1 MGLFKAL
8 FGDYSSRELK
18 RIKPICD
25 KVLALED
32 KYAAMSE
39 SELKAQTDVLKGRL
53 KNGETT
59 DDILPDAFA
68 VCREASWRV
77 LGMKHFP
84 VQIIGG
90 IVLHQG
96 RIAEMKTG
104 EGKTLVA
111 TLPAYLNGLTGEGV
125 HIVTVNDYL
134 AKRDSEWMGKLYRY
148 LGLSVGLIIHDIPV
162 NERKAMYE
170 ADITYGTNNEL
181 GFDYLRDNM
190 VVYKEQKVQRQH
202 AFAIVDEVDSIL
214 IDEARTPLI
223 ISGKGDKASDLY
235 ERADQLARSLKKYV
249 FTEIDNKEDL
259 EEFYKENN
267 IDYVVD
273 EKAHT
278 ATLTQLGV
286 KKAEAFFNL
295 ENLTDPDNITIQHH
309 VNQAIKAYGCMKNE
323 VNYVVKDGEVIIVDE
338 FTGRLMY
345 GRRYNEGL
353 HQAIEAKEG
362 VKVESESKT
371 LATITFQNFFRLYGK
386 LSGMTGTA
394 KTEEEEFQEIY
405 KLDVVEIPTN
415 KEVIRQDMQDAI
427 YRTEHGKFMAI
438 IEEIKRAHEKG
449 QPVLVGTISIEKSE
463 QLSKLL
469 KKTGIQHNVLNA
481 KHHEKEAEIVAQAG
495 KFGAVTIATNMAGRG
510 TDIVLGGNAEYMAKA
525 QLRKDGY
532 DDDVIAEATGFAD
545 TDDETIK
552 QAREK
557 YQEYYNS
564 HKEEINA
571 EADKVR
577 AAGGL
582 YIIGTERHESRRID
596 NQLRGR
602 SGRQG
607 DPGESKFFLSCEDD
621 LMRIFGGDRMGMILD
636 RMNIEED
643 QPIESKMLTNIV
655 ESSQQKVE
663 SRNFAIRKSVLDYD
677 DVMNRQREI
686 IYGQRNQVLDGED
699 VHDTVVKM
707 VNDTIENNVN
717 MFCADDMDKENWNL
731 AGLNELYRGWLI
743 DDSNRFS
750 FTTDELEQTDREH
763 LIKTLQDRAMKLY
776 GENEELVGSDTMREM
791 ERIYLLKS
799 VDTYWMEHIDNMDQ
813 LKQGIRLRAYG
824 QRDPV
829 VEYRIE
835 GFDMFDEMIETI
847 RQETAKLIM
856 VAPKRV
862 YEIQKKREELEAKR
876 REMEEKA
883 AAAHQVI
890 LKTEEDRRPKPSA
903 VELGLKREQVAKP
916 VEFSGDG
923 TVSTNKTVVN
933 KKKKPGPND
942 PCWCGS
948 GKKYK
953 KCHKPI
959 DEGYKSE

>member
-1 MGLFKAL
+1 MGFLKSL
-8 FGDYSSRELK
+8 FGDYSKKELK
-18 RIKPICD
+18 RIYPICD

-32 KYAAMSE
+32 KYAKMSE
-39 SELKAQTDVLKGRL
+39 SELKAQTAVLKERL
-53 KNGETT
+53 SNGETT

-77 LGMKHFP
+77 LQMKHFR

-111 TLPAYLNGLTGEGV
+111 TLPAYLNALTGRGV

-148 LGLSVGLIIHDIPV
+148 LGLSVGLIVHGLD
-162 NERKAMYE
+162 NDQRRQAYN

-190 VVYKEQKVQRQH
+190 VVYKEQKVQREH

-223 ISGKGDKASDLY
+223 ISGQGDKASDLY
-235 ERADQLARSLKKYV
+235 ERANTLARSMKKHV
-249 FTEIDNKEDL
+249 FTEIDNKEDM
-259 EEFYKENN
+259 ESFYAENN

-273 EKAHT
+273 EKAKS

-286 KKAEAFFNL
+286 KKAENFFNL
-295 ENLTDPDNITIQHH
+295 ENLTDPDNITIAHH

-362 VKVESESKT
+362 VKVENESKT
-371 LATITFQNFFRLYGK
+371 LATITFQNLFRLYDK

-394 KTEEEEFQEIY
+394 LTEEAEFQQIY
-405 KLDVVEIPTN
+405 SLDVVGIPTN
-415 KEVIRQDMQDAI
+415 RDVQRKDHPDAI
-427 YRTEHGKFMAI
+427 FKTERGKYLAI
-438 IEEIKRAHEKG
+438 IEEIKEAHAKG

-463 QLSKLL
+463 ELSKML
-469 KKTGIQHNVLNA
+469 KRSGVAHNVLNA
-481 KHHEKEAEIVAQAG
+481 KHHEKEAQIVAQAG
-495 KFGAVTIATNMAGRG
+495 KLGAVTIATNMAGRG
-510 TDIVLGGNAEYMAKA
+510 TDIVLGGNAEYMAKSA
-525 QLRKDGY
+525 MRKDGFE
-532 DDDVIAEATGFAD
+532 DEMIEEATSFAE
-545 TDDETIK
+545 TDDKEIIE
-552 QAREK
+552 ARRVYK
-557 YQEYYNS
+557 EY
-564 HKEEINA
+564 HDKFKAEISVEA
-571 EADKVR
+571 EKVR

-607 DPGESKFFLSCEDD
+607 DPGKSRFFLSCEDD
-621 LMRIFGGDRMGMILD
+621 LMRIFGGDRMGMLLD
-636 RMNIEED
+636 KMNVEETM
-643 QPIESKMLTNIV
+643 PIENGMLSNII

-663 SRNFAIRKSVLDYD
+663 SRNFAIRKNVLDYD
-677 DVMNRQREI
+677 DVLNKQREI
-686 IYGQRNQVLDGED
+686 IYTQRNQVLNGENI
-699 VHDTVVKM
+699 HDTVVKM
-707 VNDTIENNVN
+707 VEDTIKNNV
-717 MFCADDMDKENWNL
+717 DLYLGSDMDKDNWNL
-731 AGLNELYRGWLI
+731 SGLNDFYRGWLVT
-743 DDSNRFS
+743 DDNKFS
-750 FTTDELEQTDREH
+750 FTTEELEKTDKEDVVKI
-763 LIKTLQDRAMKLY
+763 LTDRAMALY
-776 GENEELVGSDTMREM
+776 DENESLFDDNTMREM
-791 ERIYLLKS
+791 ERVYLLKS
-799 VDTYWMEHIDNMDQ
+799 VDTYWMEHIDNMEQ

-829 VEYRIE
+829 VEYRLE
-835 GFDMFDEMIETI
+835 GFDMFDEMIESI
-847 RQETAKLIM
+847 RQDTTKLIL

-862 YEIQKKREELEAKR
+862 LEIQRRQAEIERQR

-890 LKTEEDRRPKPSA
+890 LGNGEKAEKPNA
-903 VELGLKREQVAKP
+903 VTLAIKREQVAKP
-916 VEFSGDG
+916 VEPAGDG
-923 TVSTNKTVVN
+923 TMSTNRTVVKKN
-933 KKKKPGPND
+933 KVGRND
-942 PCWCGS
+942 PCPCGS

-953 KCHKPI
+953 KCCGR
-959 DEGYKSE
+959 DA

>member
-162 NERKAMYE
+162 NERKSMYE

>member
-1 MGLFKAL
+1 MGLLKAL
-8 FGDYSSRELK
+8 FGDYSTKELK
-18 RIKPICD
+18 RIRPVCD
-25 KVLALED
+25 KVLSLED
-32 KYAAMSE
+32 KYAKMSDT
-39 SELKAQTDVLKGRL
+39 ELKAQTDILKERL
-53 KNGETT
+53 HNGETT

-84 VQIIGG
+84 VQVIGG

-111 TLPAYLNGLTGEGV
+111 TLPAYLNGLTGRGV

-134 AKRDSEWMGKLYRY
+134 AKRDSEWMGKLYRF
-148 LGLSVGLIIHDIPV
+148 LGLSVGLIIHDIKSD
-162 NERKAMYE
+162 ERKKAYA

-190 VVYKEQKVQRQH
+190 VVYKENKVQREH

-235 ERADQLARSLKKYV
+235 ERADQLARTMKKYV
-249 FTEIDNKEDL
+249 FTEIDSKEDL
-259 EEFYKENN
+259 EGFYQENG

-273 EKAHT
+273 EKANT

-286 KKAEAFFNL
+286 KKAEKFFNL

-323 VNYVVKDGEVIIVDE
+323 VNYVVKDGQVIIVDE

-371 LATITFQNFFRLYGK
+371 LATITFQNFFRLYDK

-394 KTEEEEFQEIY
+394 KTEEQEFQEIY
-405 KLDVVEIPTN
+405 KLDVIEIPTN
-415 KEVIRQDMQDAI
+415 KEVIRQDNPDAI
-427 YRTEHGKFMAI
+427 FRTEKGKFLSI

-463 QLSKLL
+463 ALSKML
-469 KKTGIQHNVLNA
+469 KRTGIQHNVLNA

-495 KFGAVTIATNMAGRG
+495 KLGAVTIATNMAGRG
-510 TDIVLGGNAEYMAKA
+510 TDIVLGGNAEYMAKSA
-525 QLRKDGY
+525 MRKEGM
-532 DDDVIAEATGFAD
+532 DDDLIAEATGFAD
-545 TDDETIK
+545 TDDQEIND
-552 QAREK
+552 ARAK
-557 YQEYYNS
+557 YQEYYNKY
-564 HKEEINA
+564 KEEISA
-571 EADKVR
+571 EADAVR

-607 DPGESKFFLSCEDD
+607 DPGESKFFLSCDDD
-621 LMRIFGGDRMGMILD
+621 LMRIFGGERMAMILD
-636 RMNIEED
+636 RLSVEET
-643 QPIESKMLTNIV
+643 QPIENKMLTNII

-663 SRNFAIRKSVLDYD
+663 GRNFAIRKSVLDYD

-699 VHDTVVKM
+699 IHDTVVKM
-707 VNDTIENNVN
+707 IEDTIETNVN

-731 AGLNELYRGWLI
+731 ASLNELYRDWLI
-743 DDSNRFS
+743 DDDNKY
-750 FTTDELEQTDREH
+750 TTKNTADKDKADIISELRE
-763 LIKTLQDRAMKLY
+763 RAMKLY
-776 GENEELVGSDTMREM
+776 EENEELVGSDTMREM

-799 VDTYWMEHIDNMDQ
+799 VDTYWMDHIDNMDQ

-835 GFDMFDEMIETI
+835 GFDMFDEMIESI
-847 RQETAKLIM
+847 KQDTAKLIEL
-856 VAPKRV
+856 APKRV
-862 YEIQKKREELEAKR
+862 YEIQKRREEIDRQR

-883 AAAHQVI
+883 AAAHQVV
-890 LKTEEDRRPKPSA
+890 LKNPSDDRPKPSA
-903 VELGLKREQVAKP
+903 IELGLKREQVAKP
-916 VEFSGDG
+916 VEFSGDR
-923 TVSTNKTVVN
+923 TVSTNRTV
-933 KKKKPGPND
+933 KKKKVGPND
-942 PCWCGS
+942 PCPCGS

-953 KCHKPI
+953 KCCKLK
-959 DEGYKSE
+959 DEGYTNG